1 VARVRVRVIR
11 VRVRVR
17 VTIRVKVRI
26 TIRVRVRVRVRVRSR
41 VRVRIR
47 GELLHARAVAR
58 LHGREEAAAPLLV
71 DLGPRRR
78 AVDRDEAQLGGL
90 DELQDGVCVL
100 EDRLEHLFA

>member
-1 VARVRVRVIR
+1 MRKPR

-17 VTIRVKVRI
+17 VTVRVKVRI
-26 TIRVRVRVRVRVRSR
+26 TIRVRVRVRVRLRL
-41 VRVRIR
+41 RVRIR

-90 DELQDGVCVL
+90 DELQDGVDVL